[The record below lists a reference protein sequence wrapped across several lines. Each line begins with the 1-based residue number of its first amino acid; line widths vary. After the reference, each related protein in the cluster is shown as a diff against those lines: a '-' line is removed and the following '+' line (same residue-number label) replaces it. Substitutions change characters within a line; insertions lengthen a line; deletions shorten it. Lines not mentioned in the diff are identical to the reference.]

1 MSSHLLCKLVLEEMQ
16 FGPIRR
22 PPIVGRKDG
31 GLKLRLGGRREEGE
45 EGKGGEGGRR
55 KVMEYF
61 KIDRRGGRRTDEVV
75 GRIVFL
81 RRRHPKHLISSAN
94 GWTDGMWI

>member
-45 EGKGGEGGRR
+45 EGRE
-55 KVMEYF
+55 E
-61 KIDRRGGRRTDEVV
+61 E
-75 GRIVFL
+75 
-81 RRRHPKHLISSAN
+81 S
-94 GWTDGMWI
+94 DGIL

>member
-31 GLKLRLGGRREEGE
+31 GLKLRLRGRKRRKGREGREEE
-45 EGKGGEGGRR
+45 
-55 KVMEYF
+55 
-61 KIDRRGGRRTDEVV
+61 
-75 GRIVFL
+75 
-81 RRRHPKHLISSAN
+81 S
-94 GWTDGMWI
+94 DGIL

>member
-1 MSSHLLCKLVLEEMQ
+1 MSSNLLCKLVLEEMQ

-61 KIDRRGGRRTDEVV
+61 KIDRRGGRRPTEERTKWSDALFSYAAAAAAAATQN
-75 GRIVFL
+75 I
-81 RRRHPKHLISSAN
+81 
-94 GWTDGMWI
+94 